1 MFVETPLLEVNGRK
15 QTSFPIVCCMRELPP
30 GMPSG
35 ERIND
40 RVRVAGFGFKRYAYT
55 FEELRPD
62 ETGRVPEELGR
73 RQTTLLIGPQPAWS
87 PPPTEA
93 ATQPIWVIAAIAAAV
108 ALSAMLGLGLIY
120 GNWSLNRSIR
130 RSREELPDRIDLP
143 ADDQEGGR

>member
-1 MFVETPLLEVNGRK
+1 
-15 QTSFPIVCCMRELPP
+15 
-30 GMPSG
+30 
-35 ERIND
+35 
-40 RVRVAGFGFKRYAYT
+40 
-55 FEELRPD
+55 
-62 ETGRVPEELGR
+62 
-73 RQTTLLIGPQPAWS
+73 LIGPQPAWS

-108 ALSAMLGLGLIY
+108 ALAAMLGLGLIY